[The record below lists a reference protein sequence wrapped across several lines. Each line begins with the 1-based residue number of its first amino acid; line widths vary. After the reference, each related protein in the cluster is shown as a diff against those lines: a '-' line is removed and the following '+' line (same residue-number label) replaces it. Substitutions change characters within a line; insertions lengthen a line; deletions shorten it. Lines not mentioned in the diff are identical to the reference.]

1 MTIEERLNL
10 FKKSGAFLEGHFL
23 LSSGLHSPQYV
34 EKFRVMEYPKY
45 TELLCK
51 DIADYFKDD
60 NIELV
65 IGPMTGGIVLAH
77 ETAKALG
84 VKSMFTERVENVMSL
99 RRGFSFK
106 KGARIL
112 LVEDIV
118 TTGGSIFEVIKLIKE
133 LGGEIVGVGYL
144 VDRSGGKVDFGVK
157 QFPLVKLNI
166 VTYKPEECPLCA
178 SGVELIKPG
187 SKKLIPSA

>member
-1 MTIEERLNL
+1 MTIEERFDL

-34 EKFRVMEYPKY
+34 EKFRVIEYPEY
-45 TELLCK
+45 TEQLCK
-51 DIADYFKDD
+51 DIAEQFKND
-60 NIELV
+60 NVELV

-77 ETAKALG
+77 EAAKALH
-84 VKSMFTERVENVMSL
+84 VKSMFTERVDNVMSL

-106 KGARIL
+106 PGTRIL

-133 LGGEIVGVGYL
+133 LGGNIVGVGYL

-157 QFPLVKLNI
+157 QYPLVKLDI
-166 VTYKPEECPLCA
+166 VTYQPDECPLCN
-178 SGVELIKPG
+178 SGIELIKPG
-187 SKKLIPSA
+187 SKKTVSVK

>member
-1 MTIEERLNL
+1 MTIEERLDL

-51 DIADYFKDD
+51 DIADYFKND

-84 VKSMFTERVENVMSL
+84 VKSMFTERVDNVMSL

-118 TTGGSIFEVIKLIKE
+118 TTGGSIFEVIRLIKE
-133 LGGEIVGVGYL
+133 LGGDIAGVGYL

-157 QFPLVKLNI
+157 QFPLVKLDI
-166 VTYKPEECPLCA
+166 VTYKPEGCPLCA

>member
-1 MTIEERLNL
+1 MTIEERLDL

-51 DIADYFKDD
+51 DIADYFKND

-84 VKSMFTERVENVMSL
+84 VKSMFTERVDNVMSL

-133 LGGEIVGVGYL
+133 LGGEIAGVGYL

-157 QFPLVKLNI
+157 QFPLVKLDI

>member
-1 MTIEERLNL
+1 MTVDERFDL

-34 EKFRVMEYPKY
+34 EKFRVLEYPDY
-45 TELLCK
+45 TEALCK
-51 DIADYFKDD
+51 DIAEHFKNDG
-60 NIELV
+60 IELV

-77 ETAKALG
+77 EVAKALK
-84 VKSMFTERVENVMSL
+84 VKSMFTERVDNVMSL

-106 KGARIL
+106 EGTKIL

-118 TTGGSIFEVIKLIKE
+118 TTGGSIFEVIKVIRE
-133 LGGEIVGVGYL
+133 LGGDIRGVGYL

-157 QFPLVKLNI
+157 QYPLVKLDI
-166 VTYKPEECPLCA
+166 VTYQPDDCLLCKN
-178 SGVELIKPG
+178 GIELIKPG
-187 SKKLIPSA
+187 SKKNPAVK